1 MISFAVRLI
10 AHMSQLLTFLAIGFF
25 AALFFL
31 NFYFRVKIL
40 KIYKILVANRIEFG
54 VQHIFNNQNME
65 SEVLKRYPA
74 YKADILNFSNHIKRS
89 LMYALILVV
98 GITIIGFIIK
108 TI

>member
-1 MISFAVRLI
+1 
-10 AHMSQLLTFLAIGFF
+10 
-25 AALFFL
+25 
-31 NFYFRVKIL
+31 
-40 KIYKILVANRIEFG
+40 
-54 VQHIFNNQNME
+54 ME

-74 YKADILNFSNHIKRS
+74 HKADILNFSNHIKRS